1 MLELKLRQIK
11 MKIIAI
17 SIFCE
22 KANGMNARIEMSPET
37 RIKSR
42 FFFVLSAALES
53 SNGMKIAAASPTAS
67 IKPTA
72 EYENPLFLKRI

>member
-1 MLELKLRQIK
+1 

-22 KANGMNARIEMSPET
+22 KANGMNARIETNPEK

-42 FFFVLSAALES
+42 FFLVLSATLERIS
-53 SNGMKIAAASPTAS
+53 GMKIAAASPTAS
-67 IKPTA
+67 INPTA